1 MQAQRGKRME
11 NPGRKWAI
19 LSAIC
24 FSIGLLTIC
33 TGYGG
38 LGILTNICG
47 FISIMMY
54 LRTLD
59 RQNEE

>member
-1 MQAQRGKRME
+1 ME
-11 NPGRKWAI
+11 TPGRKWAI

-24 FSIGLLTIC
+24 FSIGLLTLC

-38 LGILTNICG
+38 LGMLVNVCG
-47 FISIMMY
+47 FISVMMY
-54 LRTLD
+54 LRILA